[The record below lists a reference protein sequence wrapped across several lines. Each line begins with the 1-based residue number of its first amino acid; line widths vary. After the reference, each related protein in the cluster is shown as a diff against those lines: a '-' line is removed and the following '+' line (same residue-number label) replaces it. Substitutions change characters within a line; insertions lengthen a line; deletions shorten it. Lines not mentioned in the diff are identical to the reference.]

1 MALPSIK
8 NLGVIM
14 TIEQFVKIGVKRT
27 ISEIMSILDYCLF
40 NILELLSRKKK
51 YTNFR
56 KSDPKQKKSVAVS
69 VVDIEFGRK
78 NHFYKVYTVGFY
90 NKNNIKR
97 ISQKLNIF
105 NSVPEYYSYNDVLY
119 YPARRSPFI
128 NGGLYT
134 ARGELINASALFRG
148 YARNEQITK
157 PLAITSTT
165 HNLKKIKPLHE
176 SYVYIGPI
184 INHYGHFLTECI
196 SRLWYIIKNTQKDTL
211 LLFHGN
217 PNVFKVDYI
226 KSFFDLLNIDRK
238 RLIILDRPALLSNVV
253 IPYPSMSNRA
263 EIYQIHKL
271 STQIAATNSL
281 AGRKIQKTAQP
292 LYLSRKSLGRR
303 QRKNVNERE
312 LEKHLLDN
320 KIRVIDP
327 QTLDLNQQIY
337 LFNKH
342 KIIIGSIGSAHHNS
356 LFSLNSKVHIYI
368 TARIETNYLM
378 IDYINNNKSYYI
390 KTLSDKLSLK
400 QGAGKN
406 FFLDVG
412 TTIESLKEIG
422 VL

>member
-1 MALPSIK
+1 
-8 NLGVIM
+8 M

-27 ISEIMSILDYCLF
+27 ISEIMSILDYCFF
-40 NILELLSRKKK
+40 NALELLSRKNT

-56 KSDPKQKKSVAVS
+56 RSDPKQKKSVAVS

-78 NHFYKVYTVGFY
+78 NHFYKVHTVGFC

-97 ISQKLNIF
+97 ISQKLNVF

-119 YPARRSPFI
+119 YPARKSPFI

-134 ARGELINASALFRG
+134 AQGKLINASALFRG
-148 YARNEQITK
+148 YAKNEQITK
-157 PLAITSTT
+157 PLAIASTT
-165 HNLKKIKPLHE
+165 HNLKKIKPLQG

-184 INHYGHFLTECI
+184 VNHYGHFLTECI
-196 SRLWYIIKNTQKDTL
+196 SRLWYVINSTQKDTF

-226 KSFFDLLNIDRK
+226 KSFFDLLNIDHE

-253 IPYPSMSNRA
+253 IPCPSMSNRA

-271 STQIAATNSL
+271 STQIAAQNAL
-281 AGRKIQKTAQP
+281 VGRRIQKTTQP
-292 LYLSRKSLGRR
+292 LYLSRKNLNRG

-342 KIIIGSIGSAHHNS
+342 KIIIGPIGSAHHSS
-356 LFSLNSKVHIYI
+356 LFSVDSNVHIYI
-368 TARIETNYLM
+368 SARIETNYLM
-378 IDYINNNKSYYI
+378 IDYIKDNKSYYI

>member
-1 MALPSIK
+1 
-8 NLGVIM
+8 M

-27 ISEIMSILDYCLF
+27 ISAIMSILDYCLF
-40 NILELLSRKKK
+40 NVLELLLRKNK
-51 YTNFR
+51 YTNFK

-69 VVDIEFGRK
+69 VVDIEFGHK
-78 NHFYKVYTVGFY
+78 NHFYKVHTVGFC

-97 ISQKLNIF
+97 ISQKLNVF

-134 ARGELINASALFRG
+134 AQGKLINASALFRG
-148 YARNEQITK
+148 YDRNEQITK
-157 PLAITSTT
+157 PIASTT
-165 HNLKKIKPLHE
+165 HNFKKIKPLHE
-176 SYVYIGPI
+176 PYVYIGPI

-196 SRLWYIIKNTQKDTL
+196 SRLWYVIKNTQKDTL

-226 KSFFDLLNIDRK
+226 KNFFDLLNIDYE

-271 STQIAATNSL
+271 STQIAAQNAL
-281 AGRKIQKTAQP
+281 VGRRIPKTTQP
-292 LYLSRKSLGRR
+292 LYLSRKNLSRR

-312 LEKHLLDN
+312 LEKHLLNN
-320 KIRVIDP
+320 KIRIIDP
-327 QTLDLNQQIY
+327 QTLDLNQQIH

-356 LFSLNSKVHIYI
+356 LFSLDSKVHIYI
-368 TARIETNYLM
+368 TARIDISSYLM
-378 IDYINNNKSYYI
+378 IDYIKDNESYYI

-400 QGAGKN
+400 RGTGKN
-406 FFLDVG
+406 LFLDVG

-422 VL
+422 IL